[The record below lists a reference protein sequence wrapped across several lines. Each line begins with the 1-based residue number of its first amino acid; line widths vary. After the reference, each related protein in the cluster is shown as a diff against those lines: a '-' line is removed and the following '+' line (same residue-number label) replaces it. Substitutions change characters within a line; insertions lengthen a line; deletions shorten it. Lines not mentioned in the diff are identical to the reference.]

1 MHDIGKIGIGGAQLN
16 KPQRLT
22 VDEYLAFQSHPEK
35 GKRIIEPVSFLR
47 HLVPCVYHH
56 HESWDGTGYPEGL
69 DGEAIP
75 LEARILAVADTYDA
89 MTSDRPYRKAL
100 PHYFAMLEIRS
111 CAGKQFDP
119 KIVTAFEHAIEAH
132 RKKCKQSGDWC
143 VP

>member
-1 MHDIGKIGIGGAQLN
+1 M
-16 KPQRLT
+16 
-22 VDEYLAFQSHPEK
+22 FQSHPVK
-35 GKRIIEPVSFLR
+35 GKRILEPVSFLR
-47 HLVPCVYHH
+47 HLIPCVYHH

-75 LEARILAVADTYDA
+75 LEARIMAVADTYDA

-100 PHYFAMLEIRS
+100 PHYFAMKEIRA

-119 KIVTAFEHAIEAH
+119 KVVEAFEEAIEAH
-132 RKKCKQSGDWC
+132 RRDCLKHGKWC